1 MQLEMQLTQ
10 LSPRHNLIKFQ
21 PPPPIVKA
29 GRQDHTMTCN
39 VRPKL
44 NNLSSIWYTILTTL
58 LQVYLLYLGFERYR
72 LYNEIKWPT
81 GGYPYGYLMAYAII
95 YFSSI
100 IATFL
105 FFASGVFKSG
115 NIAGDNERLADRENR
130 VIEVSR
136 NSNGGKSGCVH
147 GLKVLWQ
154 HLPPLPQQLHVIIA
168 ISQLIAQQLMFSQ
181 LFRHGFV
188 NSGDFLNTELDFLYQ
203 RSRQLATNLP
213 IGETRLQGFRITA
226 DELAGLPVSPNLL
239 PVLMHMKLF
248 GIPLEFVNLF
258 VALVAFGITYPS
270 VFWRVSKHFS
280 IIFSLHLVI
289 YAAQVIWGY
298 ISFSILFR
306 IQETNIH
313 SARPVGLG
321 QYLGPIKPL
330 GFHIYHPYII
340 LGSFVVRLVM
350 TTLAPMAMYSY
361 GYNKYHANVLSLQH
375 KLSSRTSHGQAEYG
389 DYRRRS
395 YNRSDSKLCCDG
407 YLPHMD
413 AIALLV
419 IVAAAIGPT
428 IYALLILYQ
437 HEQKPLILTCII
449 IDVVYMFSWIL
460 MWLGMTLKR
469 DWEFNI
475 IHKVHHIYGLNK
487 GLAIGQI
494 DGNENPSDLKN
505 SILIVH
511 KDAMY
516 VTDYQNAKQS
526 LLRAIHTGKFEQISP
541 PEEVYWKQG
550 QQSPA
555 VSAKILTDPDG
566 VKNSP
571 EMSRLLRMGTD
582 DTQQTMSYHSN
593 GGRNI
598 TQAQMTNSQIM
609 QRGNSSPPGPSQFGT
624 IQRNQQQY
632 GQMGT
637 LQRGQSGGTLQRGA
651 MVHDNVWNQY
661 SAIQKKEEQHILGQ
675 RRDSGENAYGRVDS
689 TYGSYAR
696 IPNVSRIQVTPQ
708 GSQIRVN
715 GYGGL
720 QQNTLTRRDVTPPQ
734 HSQQP
739 SLSSIRQSPLLSDR
753 SGINVPPPQ
762 PLVSREQSPYQRSAI
777 KLSSFSDNKGSGIY
791 GTSGIGS
798 GNTVQWGGTQRT
810 TPGQPSQLLWNT
822 PNTNGHNKSSLTSTT
837 TSSQNDEQCFTPTST
852 LTSHGSNYTPTP
864 GSPQGSNA
872 IYSRING
879 ASSTSSNLYGVAA
892 AKESQYADRTLQKAP
907 IKSTTVTTGNT
918 ILRAVNGTD
927 DTVSSFARP
936 PTGALNQNDY
946 ATSIV

>member
-1 MQLEMQLTQ
+1 KLTPPTARKQ
-10 LSPRHNLIKFQ
+10 PALLFCQSRRQVKRRTHDVLS
-21 PPPPIVKA
+21 
-29 GRQDHTMTCN
+29 
-39 VRPKL
+39 
-44 NNLSSIWYTILTTL
+44 
-58 LQVYLLYLGFERYR
+58 VYLLYLGFERYR

-81 GGYPYGYLMAYAII
+81 GGYPYGYLMTYVSI
-95 YFSSI
+95 YIVSI
-100 IATFL
+100 GGTFL
-105 FFASGVFKSG
+105 LFTSAFFKSG
-115 NIAGDNERLADRENR
+115 NIAGDNERLADRESR
-130 VIEVSR
+130 VLEVDRSR
-136 NSNGGKSGCVH
+136 NGDKSGCVH
-147 GLKVLWQ
+147 GMKVLWQ
-154 HLPPLPQQLHVIIA
+154 HLPPLPQQIHVIIA
-168 ISQLIAQQLMFSQ
+168 IGQLIAQQLMFSQ

-239 PVLMHMKLF
+239 PVLMHLKLF
-248 GIPLEFVNLF
+248 GIPLEFFNLLL
-258 VALVAFGITYPS
+258 ALIAFAIAYPS
-270 VFWRVSKHFS
+270 VFWRVSKPFS
-280 IIFSLHLVI
+280 LLFSLHLVI
-289 YAAQVIWGY
+289 YAAQIIWGY
-298 ISFSILFR
+298 ISFSVLFR
-306 IQETNIH
+306 IQETNVY
-313 SARPVGLG
+313 SVRPVGLG
-321 QYLGPIKPL
+321 QYLSPIKPMGL
-330 GFHIYHPYII
+330 NIYHPYVI
-340 LGSFVVRLVM
+340 LGSFIVRLVM

-361 GYNKYHANVLSLQH
+361 GYNKYHANVLNVQH
-375 KLSSRTSHGQAEYG
+375 RNAARTSQGQAEYG

-395 YNRSDSKLCCDG
+395 MNRYEGSKLCCDG

-437 HEQKPLILTCII
+437 HEQKALILTCII
-449 IDVVYMFSWIL
+449 VDVIYMFSWIL
-460 MWLGMTLKR
+460 MWLAMTLKR
-469 DWEFNI
+469 DWNFNVT
-475 IHKVHHIYGLNK
+475 HKVHQFYGLNK
-487 GLAIGQI
+487 GMTIGPI
-494 DGNENPSDLKN
+494 RGNENPSQMKT
-505 SILIVH
+505 SILVMH
-511 KDAMY
+511 RDTMY
-516 VTDYQNAKQS
+516 VTDDQTAKES
-526 LLRAIHTGKFEQISP
+526 LLRACHTGKFETVSP
-541 PEEVYWKQG
+541 PEDVYWKQG

-555 VSAKILTDPDG
+555 TRAKILTEVDG

-598 TQAQMTNSQIM
+598 TQAQMSNSQIL

-624 IQRNQQQY
+624 IQRSQQQY

-661 SAIQKKEEQHILGQ
+661 SAIQKKEEQQQQHMLGQ
-675 RRDSGENAYGRVDS
+675 RRDSGEAAYGRVDS

-720 QQNTLTRRDVTPPQ
+720 QQNTLSRRDVTPPV

-739 SLSSIRQSPLLSDR
+739 SLSSIRQSPMLSDR
-753 SGINVPPPQ
+753 SGVNVPPPQ

-777 KLSSFSDNKGSGIY
+777 KLSSFSENKGSGIY
-791 GTSGIGS
+791 GTSDIGS
-798 GNTVQWGGTQRT
+798 GNNVQWGGTQRVA
-810 TPGQPSQLLWNT
+810 PGQPGQLLWNT
-822 PNTNGHNKSSLTSTT
+822 PGSVNGNKSSLTSTT

-864 GSPQGSNA
+864 GSPQGSNP

-879 ASSTSSNLYGVAA
+879 ASSTSSNLYGVAS
-892 AKESQYADRTLQKAP
+892 KESQYADRTLSKAP

-927 DTVSSFARP
+927 DTVSSFSRP
-936 PTGALNQNDY
+936 PTGALNQNDF

>member
-1 MQLEMQLTQ
+1 
-10 LSPRHNLIKFQ
+10 
-21 PPPPIVKA
+21 
-29 GRQDHTMTCN
+29 MTCGI
-39 VRPKL
+39 RPRL

-58 LQVYLLYLGFERYR
+58 LQCYLLYLGFERYR

-105 FFASGVFKSG
+105 FFASGIFKSG
-115 NIAGDNERLADRENR
+115 NIAGDNERLADREER

-136 NSNGGKSGCVH
+136 NRNGEKSGCVH
-147 GLKVLWQ
+147 ALKVLWQ

-258 VALVAFGITYPS
+258 IALVAFGITYPA
-270 VFWRVSKHFS
+270 VFWRVSKPFS
-280 IIFSLHLVI
+280 LIFSLHLVI
-289 YAAQVIWGY
+289 YSAQVIWGY
-298 ISFSILFR
+298 ISFSVLFR

-313 SARPVGLG
+313 NVRPVGLG
-321 QYLGPIKPL
+321 QYLSPIKPL
-330 GFHIYHPYII
+330 GLHIYHPYVI

-361 GYNKYHANVLSLQH
+361 GYNKYYANVLNVQH
-375 KLSSRTSHGQAEYG
+375 RNAARTSQGQSEYG

-395 YNRSDSKLCCDG
+395 FTRTDGNKMCCDG

-437 HEQKPLILTCII
+437 HEQKALILTCII
-449 IDVVYMFSWIL
+449 IDVIYMFSWIL

-469 DWEFNI
+469 DWNFNVT
-475 IHKVHHIYGLNK
+475 HKVHQFYGLNK
-487 GLAIGQI
+487 GMAIGPI
-494 DGNENPSDLKN
+494 RGNENPSQMKN
-505 SILIVH
+505 SVLVVH
-511 KDAMY
+511 RDTMY
-516 VTDYQNAKQS
+516 VTDDQTAKQS
-526 LLRAIHTGKFEQISP
+526 LLRACHTGKFESISP
-541 PEEVYWKQG
+541 PDDVYWKQG

-555 VSAKILTDPDG
+555 TRAKILTEVDG

-598 TQAQMTNSQIM
+598 SQAQMTNSQIM

-624 IQRNQQQY
+624 IQRNQQQQY

-661 SAIQKKEEQHILGQ
+661 TAIQKKEEQQQHMMGQ
-675 RRDSGENAYGRVDS
+675 RRDSGEGAYGRVDS

-720 QQNTLTRRDVTPPQ
+720 QQNTLQRRDMTPPQ

-777 KLSSFSDNKGSGIY
+777 KLTSFSENKESGIY
-791 GTSGIGS
+791 GSSGIGS
-798 GNTVQWGGTQRT
+798 GNTVQWGGTQRAA
-810 TPGQPSQLLWNT
+810 PGQPGQLLWN
-822 PNTNGHNKSSLTSTT
+822 PPSNTNGHNKSSLTSTT

-879 ASSTSSNLYGVAA
+879 ASSTSSNLYGVAT
-892 AKESQYADRTLQKAP
+892 KESQYADRTLQKAP

-927 DTVSSFARP
+927 DTVSSFSRP
-936 PTGALNQNDY
+936 PTGALNQNDF